1 MQARFFKNFSFPQ
14 PLETADSGIGDT
26 ILFHHS
32 SWIVSVRATGTII
45 SDGGIPM
52 FKLAKR
58 MDGLKASVFT
68 SLLEDKK
75 IYEEKTG
82 RKVLDFSLGSPDI
95 SPAPAILETM
105 ESAVRVPANYRYAVN
120 PLPSLIDAIR
130 SWYMDRYGVKLEEDE
145 ICLLQGSQE
154 ALSNLPMLFCNP
166 GDIVI
171 IPDPY
176 YPAYRDAPAL
186 AQADVYTCPLKPEN
200 NFLMDLKSI
209 PEEICEQAKMI
220 LVCYPNNPTGAVAT
234 DEFIHELI
242 AFAKKYNLV
251 VVYDSAYAD
260 LSFDNPKSPSFLS
273 YPGAK
278 ECGVELNSFSKTYGM
293 AGARLGVLS
302 GSKEILNAYRQLK
315 SNLDYGIFLP
325 VQYAGI
331 TALQTGAPLAKAT
344 REKYQARRDLIIDL
358 FAQAGWKL
366 PVSKATMFIWAP
378 IPEDYENSEQ
388 FARDLLL
395 KTGIMVTP
403 GTSFGSQGERFI
415 RIALVQNEKVISEA
429 AERLAESSMFK
440 QRPSK

>member
-1 MQARFFKNFSFPQ
+1 MQARFFKNYRNILPSGA
-14 PLETADSGIGDT
+14 ADLIASDT
-26 ILFHHS
+26 IIFHCSSVLF
-32 SWIVSVRATGTII
+32 SVLQMSTMETDRGNL
-45 SDGGIPM
+45 M
-52 FKLAKR
+52 FKLANR
-58 MDGLKASVFT
+58 MDGLKPSVFT

-82 RKVLDFSLGSPDI
+82 RSVLDFSLGSPDI

-105 ESAVRVPANYRYAVN
+105 KSAVQVPANYRYAVN
-120 PLPSLIDAIR
+120 PLPSLIDTIR
-130 SWYMDRYGVKLEEDE
+130 AWYLDRYGIALDADE

-176 YPAYRDAPAL
+176 YPAYKDAPAL
-186 AQADVYTCPLKPEN
+186 AQAEVYTCPLKPEN
-200 NFLMDLKSI
+200 DFLMDLDSI
-209 PEEICEQAKMI
+209 PEDICKRAKMI

-234 DEFIHELI
+234 DEFILELI
-242 AFAKKYNLV
+242 AFARKYNIV

-302 GSKEILNAYRQLK
+302 GSREVLKAYRQLK

-331 TALQTGAPLAKAT
+331 TALQTGAPLAQAT
-344 REKYQARRDLIIDL
+344 REKYRSRRDLMISL

-378 IPEDYENSEQ
+378 IPSEYENSES
-388 FARDLLL
+388 FARDLLQ
-395 KTGIMVTP
+395 KTGILVTP
-403 GTSFGSQGERFI
+403 GTSFGPEGERFI
-415 RIALVQNEKVISEA
+415 RIALVQNEQVIAKA
-429 AERLAESSMFK
+429 ADRLTESGLFLN
-440 QRPSK
+440 